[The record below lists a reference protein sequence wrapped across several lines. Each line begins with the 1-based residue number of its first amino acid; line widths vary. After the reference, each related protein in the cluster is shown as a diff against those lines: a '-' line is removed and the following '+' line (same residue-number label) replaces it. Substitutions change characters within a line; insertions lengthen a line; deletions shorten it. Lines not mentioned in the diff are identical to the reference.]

1 MKKNILLSFVIAFFA
16 SCGGKTDKGDLATKR
31 AQLEDLK
38 KQETVLKAKIST
50 LETQLDIVDTS
61 KQKDDKAKFISVTEM
76 IPKTFTH
83 FIEVQGKVEGD
94 EDVNMNPEM
103 PGNVTAVLV
112 RAGDR
117 VTRGQV
123 LATLDDRTIK
133 QSMASMKAQLD
144 MATTMYDR
152 QKNLWDQKIGSEVQ
166 FIQAQTQ
173 KNAMEKQYAGLR
185 EQWDMTRI
193 KSPINGTV
201 DQVNIKIGQAVAPG
215 MTAIRVV
222 NLSNLK
228 VKGEIAESY
237 ITKVRRGNDVLLFFP
252 DINKEVQAKLDY
264 SGQVVNSL
272 NRTFNVE
279 VHLNSKDGDLRPN
292 QSVVLKIADYTADSS
307 FVVPIGVVQKST
319 DGEYVYV
326 AENINGK
333 LIAKRKPVTS
343 GMIYSGSTEI
353 KSGLAAGDKV
363 ITTGYQNVIDGDPI
377 KL

>member
-1 MKKNILLSFVIAFFA
+1 MKKNILFAFVIAFFA
-16 SCGGKTDKGDLATKR
+16 SCGGTNDKGDLASKR
-31 AQLEDLK
+31 AQLEELK
-38 KQETVLKAKIST
+38 KQQTLLKAKIST
-50 LETQLDIVDTS
+50 LEMQLDVIDTS
-61 KQKDDKAKFISVTEM
+61 KQKDDKAKFIKVTEAV
-76 IPKTFTH
+76 PQTFTH
-83 FIEVQGKVEGD
+83 FIEVQAKVEGD
-94 EDVNMNPEM
+94 EDVSLNAEM

-112 RAGDR
+112 RPGDK

-123 LATLDDRTIK
+123 LATLEDRAIK
-133 QSMASMKAQLD
+133 QNMASMKAQLD
-144 MATTMYDR
+144 MAVTMYER

-166 FIQAQTQ
+166 FIQARTQ
-173 KNAMEKQYAGLR
+173 KDAMEKQYAGLR

-201 DQVNIKIGQAVAPG
+201 DQVNIKIGQTAAPG

-237 ITKVRRGNDVLLFFP
+237 ITKVKRGNDVLLYFP
-252 DINKEVQAKLDY
+252 DINKEIQAKLDY

-279 VHLNSKDGDLRPN
+279 VHLNSKDADIRPN
-292 QSVVLKIADYTADSS
+292 QSVILKIADYTADSS
-307 FVVPIGVVQKST
+307 FVVPIGVVQKSS
-319 DGEYVYV
+319 DEEYVYV

-333 LIAKRKPVTS
+333 LIAKRKPVIS
-343 GMIYSGSTEI
+343 GMVYSGNTEI
-353 KSGLAAGDKV
+353 KSGLATGDKV